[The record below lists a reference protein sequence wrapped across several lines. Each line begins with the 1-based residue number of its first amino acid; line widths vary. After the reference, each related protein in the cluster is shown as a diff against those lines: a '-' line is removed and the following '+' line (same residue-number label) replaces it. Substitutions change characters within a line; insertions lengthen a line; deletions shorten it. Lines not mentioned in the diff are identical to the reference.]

1 MKTPCNHYFHR
12 DCLLSWTDV
21 KLECPT
27 CRRELPPLWLTLLYI
42 HSPSCIYVFIYL
54 WKECIV
60 LIIAIM
66 HPVLFSLA
74 KQQPAT
80 TGPLI
85 NSMSIKIIS
94 AFAFGQIPSI
104 LSCLGWRQSTQKGR
118 LLAGSTRVLR
128 KQRTRPKIVKVV
140 FLNELSRNSV
150 RGFFKLL

>member
-1 MKTPCNHYFHR
+1 
-12 DCLLSWTDV
+12 
-21 KLECPT
+21 
-27 CRRELPPLWLTLLYI
+27 
-42 HSPSCIYVFIYL
+42 
-54 WKECIV
+54 
-60 LIIAIM
+60 M
-66 HPVLFSLA
+66 HPVLLSLA

-104 LSCLGWRQSTQKGR
+104 LSCLSWRQSTQKGR

-140 FLNELSRNSV
+140 FLNELGIQYNKEEQLACKCGQPACRQKEDLEIEHLLEHEFRQSV
-150 RGFFKLL
+150 QSSQTAPGASQYYGEH